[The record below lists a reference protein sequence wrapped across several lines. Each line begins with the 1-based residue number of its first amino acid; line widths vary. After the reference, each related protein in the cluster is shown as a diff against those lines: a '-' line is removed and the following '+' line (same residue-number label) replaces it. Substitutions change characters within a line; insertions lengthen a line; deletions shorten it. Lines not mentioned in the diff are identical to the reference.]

1 MSPTLR
7 FVPAM
12 FFPKSLYHLACQA
25 RIIDV
30 KAERVMQISEADA
43 IAEGA
48 QRNDAPGEEWDGT
61 YLTQRYINSIEGS
74 QDDEPHG
81 SAKEWYREIW
91 DSINA
96 TRGKGE
102 SKGESKGCYAWN
114 KNPWVFATMFEL
126 VS

>member
-102 SKGESKGCYAWN
+102 SKGCYAWN